1 MNLFI
6 CWANVWRSQVA
17 EWFAKNLWKDVISC
31 ASVEARKEKYSY
43 KPEKIVTQIMKNK
56 YNIDISNQDVYY
68 PDDIIKYID
77 NVENIYFLF
86 NPKDVKKVDSEV
98 LINWK
103 TLWEYFDSIW
113 KKYFI
118 YNIEDPDNKD
128 LLKIKKI
135 VDEINYLINWT
146 IYN

>member
-1 MNLFI
+1 MDLFI

-17 EWFAKNLWKDVISC
+17 EWFAKSLWKDVISC
-31 ASVEARKEKYSY
+31 ASVEARKEKYNY

-98 LINWK
+98 SINWK

-118 YNIEDPDNKD
+118 YNIEDPENKD